1 MKKSTLIMISVAVA
15 LLILASGSVYAQ
27 IQSRSIK
34 AEIPF
39 DFTIGDKLHPAGN
52 YTATPLANS
61 SILRVRATENA
72 EATAVGTI
80 AVEAANNNEVKPMFV
95 FRRYGNQYF
104 LAEVWMG
111 LGNKTGC
118 ELPKL
123 AKERQVAKAQPK
135 PELIMVA
142 AK

>member
-1 MKKSTLIMISVAVA
+1 MKKSTIIMICGALA
-15 LLILASGSVYAQ
+15 LLVFTCAPVYAQ
-27 IQSRSIK
+27 SRYIK
-34 AEIPF
+34 ADIPF

-52 YTATPLANS
+52 YTAMPLANS
-61 SILRVRATENA
+61 PILQIRDVDNSDAI
-72 EATAVGTI
+72 AVGTF
-80 AVEAANNNEVKPMFV
+80 AVESAMNHEVKPMFV

-111 LGNKTGC
+111 LSNTIGC
-118 ELPKL
+118 ELPKS
-123 AKERQVAKAQPK
+123 AKERQVAKVQPK